1 MAAVAASWGTVSTGP
16 ASSRRWLLG
25 RLWNDTAMST
35 ALNDDVA
42 ACPVLVDEFNF
53 WSKFVDETRV
63 PELGTRRPLPSTV
76 FARIS

>member
-1 MAAVAASWGTVSTGP
+1 MLAAVAASWGTGP
-16 ASSRRWLLG
+16 VSSRRWFLG

-63 PELGTRRPLPSTV
+63 PELGTRRV
-76 FARIS
+76 A

>member
-1 MAAVAASWGTVSTGP
+1 VSAAVAASWGTVPNGP
-16 ASSRRWLLG
+16 ASSRRWFLG

-63 PELGTRRPLPSTV
+63 PELGTRRV
-76 FARIS
+76 A